1 MIYKLANPC
10 DLQDLPPMDSAVQ
23 DILLQYTTILSTEYG
38 DVRDVDHED
47 GGYVLYA
54 TPDTTTEEVRKAFD
68 HNGCVPEVIVRIDSC
83 PAYIYTLYLFS
94 SDYGVVLVIPAS
106 AMPAELLNQI

>member
-10 DLQDLPPMDSAVQ
+10 DLQDLPPMDSAVR

-38 DVRDVDHED
+38 DSRDVDHGD

-54 TPDTTTEEVRKAFD
+54 TSDTTTEEVRKAFD
-68 HNGCVPEVIVRIDSC
+68 PNGCVPEMVTRIDSC
-83 PAYIYTLYLFS
+83 PAYIYTLYLLS
-94 SDYGVVLVIPAS
+94 SDYGVVLVVPTT

>member
-10 DLQDLPPMDSAVQ
+10 DLQDLPPMDSAVR

-38 DVRDVDHED
+38 DNRDVDHED

-68 HNGCVPEVIVRIDSC
+68 PNGCVPEMVTRIDSC
-83 PAYIYTLYLFS
+83 PAYIYTLYLLS
-94 SDYGVVLVIPAS
+94 SDYGVVLVAPAS
-106 AMPAELLNQI
+106 VIPSELLNQI

>member
-10 DLQDLPPMDSAVQ
+10 DLQDLPPMDSAVR

-38 DVRDVDHED
+38 DNRDVDHGD

-54 TPDTTTEEVRKAFD
+54 TPGTATEEVRKAFD
-68 HNGCVPEVIVRIDSC
+68 PNGCVPEMVASIDSC
-83 PAYIYTLYLFS
+83 PSYIYTLYLLS
-94 SDYGVVLVIPAS
+94 SDYGVVLVVPTS
-106 AMPAELLNQI
+106 AMPSEMLNQI

>member
-38 DVRDVDHED
+38 DNRDVDHED

-54 TPDTTTEEVRKAFD
+54 TPGTTAEEVKKAFD
-68 HNGCVPEVIVRIDSC
+68 PNGCVPEMVTSIDSC
-83 PAYIYTLYLFS
+83 PVYVYTVFILS

>member
-10 DLQDLPPMDSAVQ
+10 DLQDLPPISSDVR

-38 DVRDVDHED
+38 DDRAVDRGD

-68 HNGCVPEVIVRIDSC
+68 PNGCVPEMIVRIASY

-94 SDYGVVLVIPAS
+94 SDYGVVLVVPAS
-106 AMPAELLNQI
+106 AMPSEMLNQI

>member
-10 DLQDLPPMDSAVQ
+10 DLQELPPMDSAVR

-38 DVRDVDHED
+38 DNRDIDHED

-54 TPDTTTEEVRKAFD
+54 TPDTTTEEVRKVFD
-68 HNGCVPEVIVRIDSC
+68 PNGCVPEMVVRIDSH
-83 PAYIYTLYLFS
+83 PVYIYTVFILS
-94 SDYGVVLVIPAS
+94 SDYGVVLVTPAS
-106 AMPAELLNQI
+106 AMPTDLLNQI

>member
-10 DLQDLPPMDSAVQ
+10 DLQDLPPMDSAVR

-38 DVRDVDHED
+38 DNRDVDHED

-54 TPDTTTEEVRKAFD
+54 TSDTTAEEVNRAFD
-68 HNGCVPEVIVRIDSC
+68 PNGCVPELVTRIDSC
-83 PAYIYTLYLFS
+83 PAYLYTLYLLS
-94 SDYGVVLVIPAS
+94 SDYGVVLVVPTS
-106 AMPAELLNQI
+106 AAPSELLNQI